1 MPCGCTTADPCNV
14 HLHRDS
20 AASTADH
27 VGLTFGEPE
36 RITRVSQKYPVYA
49 AQDDQDRFGSWFAIY
64 GEDLFEQWLERIN

>member
-1 MPCGCTTADPCNV
+1 MGGLCDVVGDALVGERPND
-14 HLHRDS
+14 
-20 AASTADH
+20 AAAAAGA
-27 VGLTFGEPE
+27 GLTFGEPE